1 MEKGRKKGGR
11 EKKRKRGREEGGKT
25 RGKKPEQED
34 KICLKRRRR
43 EKNK

>member
-34 KICLKRRRR
+34 KICLKRRR
-43 EKNK
+43 ENNK